1 VKIEHPCASSG
12 QNGWKPASDKRKG
25 LLVLRLG
32 ALAFA
37 VSLAAGCGFTLRGA
51 APMQFETVAVQAPE
65 DSVFAAELRRSI
77 AGSTTSKI
85 VRDPKAAA
93 LRIDLLGEERTRE
106 SLTVNAQGR
115 VREYSLFLK
124 VRVRAQDAQGNEI
137 MNPTEFTQRRDVSFN
152 ENILLAKES
161 EDQLLYR
168 DMASEIVQLV
178 ARRVSALKPH
188 GSASSAAPAK

>member
-1 VKIEHPCASSG
+1 
-12 QNGWKPASDKRKG
+12 
-25 LLVLRLG
+25 LVLRLG

-85 VRDPKAAA
+85 VRDPKQAA
-93 LRIDLLGEERTRE
+93 LRVDLLGEERTRE

-168 DMASEIVQLV
+168 DMAQEIVQLV

-188 GSASSAAPAK
+188 GSASGSANGPGSSTATSTPSNTNK